1 MSRHCRRT
9 CIDFFNDTRLR
20 FTRRSVAARCG
31 ALRGRARRCT
41 PGSSLASHAGTSPAR
56 ACSSSRT
63 CTRRCCCTWPW
74 PACVGTSGGKK
85 PDPFRGKPFEAN
97 AAPKS
102 NSKSVA
108 GASAKR
114 CCPIEQKQQQ
124 EPNVPSLGRK
134 EPSSEVKSDS
144 VLCHEHASSSKS
156 ERCVGRRRNSHD
168 FPLTLGI
175 EMANC
180 VLAEADALVGD
191 AQRAP

>member
-1 MSRHCRRT
+1 MVRSLTCFSRLKQTQQQQYCAQKQQQKCCGRRRKVLPHKL
-9 CIDFFNDTRLR
+9 N
-20 FTRRSVAARCG
+20 
-31 ALRGRARRCT
+31 
-41 PGSSLASHAGTSPAR
+41 
-56 ACSSSRT
+56 
-63 CTRRCCCTWPW
+63 
-74 PACVGTSGGKK
+74 
-85 PDPFRGKPFEAN
+85 
-97 AAPKS
+97 
-102 NSKSVA
+102 
-108 GASAKR
+108 
-114 CCPIEQKQQQ
+114 KQQQ

-156 ERCVGRRRNSHD
+156 ERCVERRRNSHA

>member
-1 MSRHCRRT
+1 M
-9 CIDFFNDTRLR
+9 L
-20 FTRRSVAARCG
+20 
-31 ALRGRARRCT
+31 
-41 PGSSLASHAGTSPAR
+41 P
-56 ACSSSRT
+56 
-63 CTRRCCCTWPW
+63 
-74 PACVGTSGGKK
+74 
-85 PDPFRGKPFEAN
+85 
-97 AAPKS
+97 
-102 NSKSVA
+102 
-108 GASAKR
+108 GASAKC

-156 ERCVGRRRNSHD
+156 VAWERRRNSHD